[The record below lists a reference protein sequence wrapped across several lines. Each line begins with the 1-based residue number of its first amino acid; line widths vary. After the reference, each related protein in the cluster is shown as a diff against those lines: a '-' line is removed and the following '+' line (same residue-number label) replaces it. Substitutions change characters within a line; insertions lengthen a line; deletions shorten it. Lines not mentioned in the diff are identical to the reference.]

1 MKMSSCGRGC
11 GSNPGQHGDIDKESE
26 RTGLDDDHDRDQTPG
41 TNAGAGGR
49 TNGRQLPPEQ
59 ARVAA
64 VSGRRRRRA
73 GAPVAGPAQVL
84 RRKAPELRAGVLA
97 RYDERCGDF
106 GPTLAAEYLAL
117 DDTFKKAP
125 ELKKK
130 QGRQTELGV

>member
-1 MKMSSCGRGC
+1 
-11 GSNPGQHGDIDKESE
+11 
-26 RTGLDDDHDRDQTPG
+26 
-41 TNAGAGGR
+41 
-49 TNGRQLPPEQ
+49 
-59 ARVAA
+59 
-64 VSGRRRRRA
+64 
-73 GAPVAGPAQVL
+73 
-84 RRKAPELRAGVLA
+84 VLA